1 MIDKPVD
8 NLGVLYPMFK
18 FKPIQPEANQASVEE
33 LLAKQEEAKKA
44 EEARQVA
51 HPHTFNSL
59 LGNADG
65 CV

>member
-1 MIDKPVD
+1 
-8 NLGVLYPMFK
+8 MFK